1 MTDPRARAINLLFAK
16 TPRTLYAIAM
26 TRAAASIDDC
36 DFFGSAAPILEQV
49 RRIALESHCSR
60 ALTPPMFQ
68 VEGMRNALYR
78 LRLPPTAYVDMF
90 FEKLP
95 RCEVA
100 LREEGAVFTGFCE
113 DCRRRH
119 YTDFA
124 HRDIELCYL
133 YCPICANDLFCTSTD
148 Q

>member
-1 MTDPRARAINLLFAK
+1 MFAK

-26 TRAAASIDDC
+26 TRAAASIDD
-36 DFFGSAAPILEQV
+36 FFGSAVPILEQV

-68 VEGMRNALYR
+68 VESMRNALYR
-78 LRLPPTAYVDMF
+78 LRLPPTACVDMF

-95 RCEVA
+95 RWEVA

-113 DCRRRH
+113 DCRRH
-119 YTDFA
+119 YYTDCP
-124 HRDIELCYL
+124 HCDIELCHL